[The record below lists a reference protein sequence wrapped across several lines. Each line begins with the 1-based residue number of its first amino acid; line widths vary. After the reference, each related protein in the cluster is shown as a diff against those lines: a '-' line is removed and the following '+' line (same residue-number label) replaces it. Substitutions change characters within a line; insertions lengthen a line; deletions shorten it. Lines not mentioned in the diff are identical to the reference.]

1 MQTKPWREKSL
12 HGKKA
17 PFWGQTG
24 VHSGGERG
32 AGRKDGDRFDEGEEA
47 LTENEYNQGEKKNK
61 GCLPVSSFLTPWAG
75 K

>member
-1 MQTKPWREKSL
+1 M
-12 HGKKA
+12 
-17 PFWGQTG
+17 
-24 VHSGGERG
+24 
-32 AGRKDGDRFDEGEEA
+32 DGDRFDEGEEA